1 MKKGMFLFWSL
12 FVGIIV
18 FALGVQFA
26 YSQTGNP
33 FATTTPSSGAYHNPS
48 EIVCNDCITSA
59 NLGSGSVAGSEILD
73 GAIADVDVSNGAG
86 IHTRKINGANGWH
99 FSTGEMPNVDEWYV
113 ATGTDGTML
122 SDFSNS
128 LIEIT
133 CDPIYSNQLLGNI
146 LPKSGYQP
154 QGNYIFNQNIMRL
167 DGTKMVYQSSGAYS
181 GSSANSNYQRLSVI
195 YTPNTLDSISFMR
208 QFNGV
213 PPFEQQATNFEC
225 IIKLIS
231 KCPTGPG
238 YQQTCGPNTFYP
250 I

>member
-26 YSQTGNP
+26 YSQSTIY
-33 FATTTPSSGAYHNPS
+33 FATTTPTTGVSHTPS
-48 EIVCNDCITSA
+48 EIVCNGCVSGT
-59 NLGSGSVAGSEILD
+59 NLADGSILD
-73 GAIADVDVSNGAG
+73 ADISNSAG

-195 YTPNTLDSISFMR
+195 YTQNTLDSISFMR